1 MVKIVL
7 FALFSTRR
15 LEEITRIT
23 WDDLDEVH
31 SRVLVRDMKNPGEKA
46 GNNIWVDLPPE
57 ALRIAKSMP
66 RVVPQIFSSNPGAIT
81 AAFTRACKIL
91 TIDDLHFHDLRNE
104 GVSRLFELG
113 LNIPYVSA
121 ASGHRS

>member
-31 SRVLVRDMKNPGEKA
+31 SRVLVRDVKNPGEKA

-66 RVVPQIFSSNPGAIT
+66 RVVPQIFPSNPGAIT
-81 AAFTRACKIL
+81 AAFTRACKNSNDRRP
-91 TIDDLHFHDLRNE
+91 TF
-104 GVSRLFELG
+104 
-113 LNIPYVSA
+113 P
-121 ASGHRS
+121 